1 MGLDAEKLVKDMTGA
16 AAQAL
21 ATKWPNA
28 RSFAEPQ
35 IRKLA
40 DEITRIEALLAARK
54 ITADDASDR
63 IAMLEEAFQ
72 SVMGTAE
79 AIAVLEVERAVNAVL
94 AAMPAPVEKGA
105 RDQAGLIALT

>member
-1 MGLDAEKLVKDMTGA
+1 MS
-16 AAQAL
+16 
-21 ATKWPNA
+21 
-28 RSFAEPQ
+28 RSSSRTWRTPPHRPLRRNGRRPVRFAEPQ

-63 IAMLEEAFQ
+63 ITMLEEAFQ

-94 AAMPAPVEKGA
+94 AAMRAPVEK
-105 RDQAGLIALT
+105 ALGIKLA